1 MPSDYQILK
10 RLYKD
15 YTKKYF
21 KKILLSVF
29 FTLLLAGSTSSV
41 AYLLDPAIK
50 QLFINQNQTMAYII
64 PGFIIIAFAVKGSS
78 LYIAK
83 VIMIGV
89 AEEVRKDMQIDMFGS
104 LIVADTKLIDN
115 KHSGKF
121 LTNLTNDINMITNLV
136 STAIL
141 NLFKDSLTLIG
152 LLGVMFY
159 QNWKLSLIA
168 IMMIPLAS
176 IAARTLGKRIGKVS
190 TEQMDRAGIL
200 NTYLFEIFKN
210 HKLTKIF
217 QKENYEKKRAKEF
230 INDLKEKTK
239 KISEIFVRAS
249 PIMEFLTGIMIACLI
264 FFAAKLVSNNELEV
278 SNFFS
283 FLAAMMLAYQPVRS
297 LATLNIAVQQGLSGA
312 RRVLPVIDEDP
323 EVKDKNSVK
332 DLKFKNGEIIFDNV
346 DFGYLNEDKILK
358 NINLNFSGEKM
369 TALVGHSGA
378 GKSTILNL
386 IPRFYNI
393 NRGDIKIDGQS
404 IFDSSIY
411 SLRKGISLVS
421 QDTTL
426 FDDTIKNNIAY
437 ANLDATQNEI
447 EQAAKNSFAS
457 EFIEKLPKK
466 YETRIGENGIRLSGG
481 EKQRLSIARA
491 ILKKSPIILLDEATS
506 SLDAETENKIQK
518 AISFLTKG
526 RTTIV
531 IAHRLS
537 TILNSDKIYVID
549 NGQVAGTGSHE
560 YLLLSSKI
568 YKNFSLVTNREEI
581 STSKLKKHGFS
592 L

>member
-1 MPSDYQILK
+1 MSDLEILK

-15 YTKKYF
+15 YTKKYL
-21 KKILLSVF
+21 KNIIISVF
-29 FTLLLAGSTSSV
+29 FTVLLAGSTSAV

-50 QLFINQNQTMAYII
+50 QLFIEQKQSLIYVI
-64 PGFIIIAFAVKGSS
+64 PSLIVAAFAVKGAS

-83 VIMIGV
+83 VIMIRV
-89 AEEVRKDMQIDMFGS
+89 SEEVRKDIQIDMFAS
-104 LIVADTKLIDN
+104 LIRADTKLVDN

-121 LTNLTNDINMITNLV
+121 VTNLTNDVGMITNLV

-152 LLGVMFY
+152 LLSVMFY

-168 IMMIPLAS
+168 IIMIPLAS
-176 IAARTLGKRIGKVS
+176 TAARTLGKRIGKV
-190 TEQMDRAGIL
+190 TTQQMSKAGVL
-200 NTYLFEIFKN
+200 NSYLIEIFKN

-217 QKENYEKKRAKEF
+217 QKEEYEKKRANEY
-230 INDLKEKTK
+230 IHNLKETSK
-239 KISEIFVRAS
+239 KINEVFVRAS
-249 PIMEFLTGIMIACLI
+249 PIMEFLTGIMIAFLI
-264 FFAAKLVSNNELEV
+264 FISAKLIAKNELDV

-312 RRVLPVIDEDP
+312 KRVLPIIDDIP
-323 EVKDKNSVK
+323 EIKEKENSKNLIIKKGKINFENVKFEYYGEQKQILNS
-332 DLKFKNGEIIFDNV
+332 IS
-346 DFGYLNEDKILK
+346 LNIE
-358 NINLNFSGEKM
+358 GEKM

-393 NRGDIKIDGQS
+393 NDGDIKIDNQS
-404 IFDSSIY
+404 IYNSTIY
-411 SLRKGISLVS
+411 SLRKNISLVS

-426 FDDTIKNNIAY
+426 FDDTIKNNIGY
-437 ANLDATQNEI
+437 ANRDATENDIKE
-447 EQAAKNSFAS
+447 AAKYSHAI
-457 EFIEKLPKK
+457 EFIEKLPQKFD
-466 YETRIGENGIRLSGG
+466 TVIGENGVRLSGG

-506 SLDAETENKIQK
+506 SLDAETEDKIQK
-518 AISFLTKG
+518 AINFLTKG

-549 NGQVAGTGSHE
+549 KGQVIGEGKHE
-560 YLLLSSKI
+560 ELLTTSKE
-568 YKNFSLVTNREEI
+568 YKNFYEKQIQRS
-581 STSKLKKHGFS
+581 
-592 L
+592 